1 MTPTTGLRR
10 SRKLVATVGLAAAAV
25 LMTACGSDSSSGSD
39 ADTLVVGTTISLGQI
54 DPFAMQY
61 KTVQHNVFDPLVR
74 VGSDGEA
81 EPRLATEWTQVDDL
95 TWDFTLREGVT
106 FHDGTELTA
115 EDVVFSF
122 TEPLKNMYL
131 AATVILNVDKVEAKD
146 ESTVRITT
154 KGPDPLLLN
163 SISHISVVPKDLY
176 TEKGSEEFAK
186 APVGTGPFQVGEFDV
201 NSHVEL
207 KAYDDFWGD
216 KAKTE
221 TVDVRYFSDANSLA
235 SALESGQVEVAHE
248 LVPTALKT
256 LEGNDD
262 FEVSSGYSGNQNM
275 LTFNSTSG
283 VFADEAA
290 REAANKAIDADALID
305 ALTYG
310 EGTREDGQLPIE
322 GINGYTADITRP
334 TFDLAAAKAG
344 LAKAG
349 VAGAKVTVAGPS
361 LYKPLLEAVSA
372 QLAEAGL
379 KPTVQALE
387 TSVWLEQLRD
397 GSDADI
403 FYKGVSDIGYFDAER
418 SFAQL
423 ARGTNAMVKDAKWD
437 ELYAAQRTELDP
449 EKRREKI
456 AEASAYVAEK
466 DFVLWTYG
474 RPSVNAHVDEVS
486 GLDFSTGLML
496 LLDDA
501 VKND

>member
-1 MTPTTGLRR
+1 MTPTPRRR
-10 SRKLVATVGLAAAAV
+10 SRALVAGVGLAAAAV
-25 LMTACGSDSSSGSD
+25 LMSACGSDSGSGSGD

-74 VGSDGEA
+74 VGSDGKA

-115 EDVVFSF
+115 DDVVFSF

-131 AATVILNVDKVEAKD
+131 AATVILNIDKVEATD
-146 ESTVRITT
+146 EKTVRITT

-163 SISHISVVPKDLY
+163 SISHISVVPQALY

-186 APVGTGPFQVGEFDV
+186 APVGTGPFQVGDFDV
-201 NSHVEL
+201 NTHVEL
-207 KAYDDFWGD
+207 KAYDDFWGEE
-216 KAKTE
+216 AKTE
-221 TVDVRYFSDANSLA
+221 TIDLRYFSDANSLA

-275 LTFNSTSG
+275 LTFNSTKG
-283 VFADEAA
+283 VFADEAV
-290 REAANKAIDADALID
+290 REAANLAVDADALIE

-310 EGTREDGQLPIE
+310 EGLREDGQLPIE

-334 TFDLAAAKAG
+334 DFDLEAAKVGIKAAG
-344 LAKAG
+344 AE
-349 VAGAKVTVAGPS
+349 GAKVTVAGPS
-361 LYKPLLEAVSA
+361 LYKPLLEAVAA
-372 QLAEAGL
+372 QLSEAGL
-379 KPTVQALE
+379 EPTVQALE
-387 TSVWLEQLRD
+387 ISVWLEQLRD
-397 GSDADI
+397 GSDADV

-423 ARGTNAMVKDAKWD
+423 ARGTKAMVKDATWD
-437 ELYAAQRTELDP
+437 KLYAAQRTELDP

-501 VKND
+501 VKN